1 MGLFGFIGSALSSAA
16 SWIGSTLSSYGSVI
30 VSTVSKLGSAI
41 SSGISWAVG
50 KMGDLLARIPEVLPK
65 VSSFL
70 SGLFQFLDFIAPNQ
84 KAEDLGERA
93 LQARE
98 AGITLD
104 NSKDFVAY
112 MDKLRNFEIDPE
124 KSAKRPQTEKL
135 CAAMAVGAT
144 GIEHKFNLPGQLA
157 GSLYLLPLVNERFF
171 TPERVGRMLSVQGLV
186 QDVFAYLDKK
196 LTPDEGL
203 EMAKQLHALEKRFDA
218 TADLAAL
225 RAELAQS
232 RDMIAQ
238 LEARL
243 AAAEQAAGTPG
254 AGSGA

>member
-1 MGLFGFIGSALSSAA
+1 MGFWGLICSAASAIGGALSSF
-16 SWIGSTLSSYGSVI
+16 GSAI
-30 VSTVSKLGSAI
+30 VSTVSSLGSAI

-50 KMGDLLARIPEVLPK
+50 KMGDIITRLPEVVPT
-65 VSSFL
+65 VGRFL
-70 SGLFQFLDFIAPNQ
+70 SGLFQALGFIAPNQ
-84 KAEDLGERA
+84 KVEDLGDRA

-98 AGITLD
+98 AGITLES
-104 NSKDFVAY
+104 SKDFEAY
-112 MDKLRNFEIDPE
+112 MEKLRNFEIDPE
-124 KSAKRPQTEKL
+124 KSAKRTQVEKL

-144 GIEHKFNLPGQLA
+144 GIEHKFNVPGNLA
-157 GSLYLLPLVNERFF
+157 ASLYLLPLVNERLF
-171 TPERVGRMLSVQGLV
+171 TPERVERMLSVQGLV
-186 QDVFAYLDKK
+186 QDVFAYLDKR

-203 EMAKQLHALEKRFDA
+203 SMAKQLHALEKRFDA

-254 AGSGA
+254 AGGGA